1 VKTAKKGDDQLMKR
15 EELAALGLT
24 DDQTNAIINLHSEDL
39 KNYVPKTRLD
49 EVIEERNGL
58 RDQIAERDK
67 QIKTLGESAG
77 DNQALKDQIAQ
88 LQADNQKAS
97 EEYESNLAQIRLD
110 NAVEIA
116 LTGAKAKNSKAVRAL
131 LDLTKSKVGED
142 GKVEGLEAQIKA
154 IQKSDAY
161 LFDGGEPAQPK
172 IKGITPQDGAGKPA
186 PKAVNEMTYSEMCAH
201 LAAGGTLE

>member
-1 VKTAKKGDDQLMKR
+1 MKR

-24 DDQTNAIINLHSEDL
+24 DDQATAVINAYSEAL
-39 KNYVPKTRLD
+39 KGYVPKARLD

-58 RDQIAERDK
+58 RDQVAERDK
-67 QIKTLGESAG
+67 QIKQLGESAG

-88 LQADNQKAS
+88 LQADNKKAS

-110 NAVEIA
+110 NAVELA
-116 LTGAKAKNSKAVRAL
+116 LAGAKAKNAKAVRAL
-131 LDLTKSKVGED
+131 LDLSKSKVGED

-161 LFDGGEPAQPK
+161 LFDSGEPAPAPAPQPQY
-172 IKGITPQDGAGKPA
+172 KGLVPKDGSGNPA
-186 PKAVNEMTYSEMCAH
+186 PKAVKDMTYAE
-201 LAAGGTLE
+201 LVEYQAAGGKLE